1 MKIRNTIATVAVVGS
16 TLMSGS
22 AMAQVTNVN
31 QLTDV
36 QPTSWAY
43 QSISNLVSR
52 YGCLAGYPDGTFK
65 PNQAAT
71 RNELAA
77 LTSACLDNIT
87 AFYTEADARVASALR
102 AEFSKEISATNV
114 RVSAL
119 EVAAERKAQSVGNYV
134 GLGVLLNRQGVPG
147 GGYDEDRTVAGST
160 LQGRYVAARALGG
173 EVSIR
178 PYLNAVGSP
187 SGQIGAGGG
196 ATVTYDWSV
205 AGRTLS
211 DGSRVS
217 SANVYGGVGYQ
228 IPFVNNTDANY
239 QSAVGD
245 RGQVVGV
252 IGLEGRLT
260 NSLTGF
266 VDVKLPTTNSTV
278 KIDGR
283 RRGSYSPVFTTGVG
297 IKFN

>member
-1 MKIRNTIATVAVVGS
+1 MFKKIIPIVVASLSVATPTFASQFKDV
-16 TLMSGS
+16 S
-22 AMAQVTNVN
+22 ADN
-31 QLTDV
+31 
-36 QPTSWAY
+36 WAY
-43 QSISNLVSR
+43 QAILNLRER
-52 YGCLAGYPDGTFK
+52 YSCAIGYPDGTFR
-65 PNQAAT
+65 PGEPAT
-71 RNELAA
+71 RAELAA
-77 LTSACLDNIT
+77 LTSACLDNISQ
-87 AFYTEADARVASALR
+87 FYTAADAQLAASLR
-102 AEFSKEISATNV
+102 AEFNKEISATNV

-147 GGYDEDRTVAGST
+147 GGYDEDRTVAGAT

-173 EVSIR
+173 EVSLR

-205 AGRTLS
+205 AGKTLS

-228 IPFVNNTDANY
+228 IPFVNNTDSNY

-252 IGLEGRLT
+252 IGIEGRIT

-266 VDVKLPTTNSTV
+266 ADVKLPTTNSTV
-278 KIDGR
+278 EINGR
-283 RRGSYSPVFTTGVG
+283 RGAYSPVFTTGLG
-297 IKFN
+297 IRF